1 MKSSNCS
8 DEARCSARARKRDT
22 GKNVILIR
30 RTGVAEVAITGD
42 QLSVAIRALLDFA
55 AWNVKL
61 PLGHAAVMT
70 GCHVGSPTEAFVSI
84 SGSSEQFPANR
95 VVR

>member
-1 MKSSNCS
+1 
-8 DEARCSARARKRDT
+8 
-22 GKNVILIR
+22 L
-30 RTGVAEVAITGD
+30 
-42 QLSVAIRALLDFA
+42 AIRALLDFA

-70 GCHVGSPTEAFVSI
+70 GCNVGSPTEAFVSI
-84 SGSSEQFPANR
+84 SGSSEQFPADR

>member
-1 MKSSNCS
+1 MS
-8 DEARCSARARKRDT
+8 E
-22 GKNVILIR
+22 
-30 RTGVAEVAITGD
+30 
-42 QLSVAIRALLDFA
+42 AIRALLNFA

-70 GCHVGSPTEAFVSI
+70 GRHVGSPTEAFVSI

-95 VVR
+95 IVR

>member
-1 MKSSNCS
+1 VISGEYRSIH
-8 DEARCSARARKRDT
+8 ADT
-22 GKNVILIR
+22 GKNAILIR
-30 RTGVAEVAITGD
+30 RTGVAEVAITGE
-42 QLSVAIRALLDFA
+42 QLSEAIRALLNFA

-70 GCHVGSPTEAFVSI
+70 GDHGGSPTEAFVSK
-84 SGSSEQFPANR
+84 SGSSEQSPANR